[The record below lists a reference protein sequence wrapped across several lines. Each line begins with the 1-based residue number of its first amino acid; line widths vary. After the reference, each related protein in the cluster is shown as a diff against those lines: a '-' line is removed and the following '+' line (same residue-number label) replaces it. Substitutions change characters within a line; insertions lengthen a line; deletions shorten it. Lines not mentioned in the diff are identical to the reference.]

1 MPHSNKVNIDV
12 IEELIKE
19 RTDKVRELEGEDLLC
34 EMANFLHSRHKEL
47 PSNIWVSVKNANHG
61 PRIKIQRNKA
71 ERMQIDDTFSM
82 TVSDE
87 PSIVGEVG
95 SDLSTKDITYFK
107 NFVLKNKDTLL
118 AYWNGELDTSDLTDK
133 LEF

>member
-1 MPHSNKVNIDV
+1 MTEQEQIQQWADKY
-12 IEELIKE
+12 KE
-19 RTDKVRELEGEDLLC
+19 MNGEDLLY

-61 PRIKIQRNKA
+61 PRIKIQRNKG

-82 TVSDE
+82 TVSDD

-95 SDLSTKDITYFK
+95 SDLSTNDINYFK
-107 NFVLKNKDTLL
+107 RFILKNKDTLL
-118 AYWNGELDTSDLTDK
+118 AYWNGELDTSDLTEK

>member
-1 MPHSNKVNIDV
+1 MTEQEQIQQWADKY
-12 IEELIKE
+12 KE
-19 RTDKVRELEGEDLLC
+19 MNGEDLLC

-61 PRIKIQRNKA
+61 PRIKIQRNKG

-82 TVSDE
+82 TVSDD

-95 SDLSTKDITYFK
+95 SDLSTNDINYFK
-107 NFVLKNKDTLL
+107 RFILKNKDTLL
-118 AYWNGELDTSDLTDK
+118 AYWNGELDTSDLTEK